1 MRFSCAAREAVPK
14 SRPKDM
20 PKVVIESLD
29 SPSATVTIDAKD
41 GGQLVD
47 LCDENPTP
55 VPFSCRSAS
64 CGTCRVD
71 VLEGM
76 DQLMA
81 PEDEEL
87 DILDVFGDD
96 PKKRRLACQA
106 KMKAGL
112 GLLRIRPVPVDV

>member
-1 MRFSCAAREAVPK
+1 
-14 SRPKDM
+14 M
-20 PKVVIESLD
+20 PKVVISSLES
-29 SPSATVTIDAKD
+29 PAIVTIDAAD

-47 LCDENPTP
+47 LCDENATP

-76 DQLMA
+76 EQLMA

-106 KMKAGL
+106 KMRPGL